1 MHLCISTEI
10 LNAREK
16 ERKCSGQTTYLLE
29 VSQEGRGQRH
39 VDNLSNDAQSSPG
52 KIEYRA
58 APGQGGNWYQQDAYA
73 CGLILRD
80 LQGSADILE
89 TVANGLLAPPEER
102 LSVSDAAAILT
113 GEL

>member
-39 VDNLSNDAQSSPG
+39 VDNLSNDAQSSPV
-52 KIEYRA
+52 KI
-58 APGQGGNWYQQDAYA
+58 
-73 CGLILRD
+73 
-80 LQGSADILE
+80 
-89 TVANGLLAPPEER
+89 
-102 LSVSDAAAILT
+102 AAASLT
-113 GEL
+113 ESRSSGGASRPLATVSRISAEP